1 MDLSTCPREMRGLNL
16 LLHLGRCEAA
26 TRPAPRLPLVRDA
39 AADEGADATQAGL
52 GQDPYPELG
61 DFADGDAQIGPPE
74 VGDFADGTHFSTADE
89 PPPDDFGD
97 GFGSSEEEF
106 DAGSF
111 GGGDGGGAEEG
122 GPGLLGQI
130 WDFFN
135 DFNED

>member
-1 MDLSTCPREMRGLNL
+1 MLAELRARTEAEKDLFKG
-16 LLHLGRCEAA
+16 
-26 TRPAPRLPLVRDA
+26 
-39 AADEGADATQAGL
+39 
-52 GQDPYPELG
+52 
-61 DFADGDAQIGPPE
+61 IG
-74 VGDFADGTHFSTADE
+74 GKK
-89 PPPDDFGD
+89 D

-111 GGGDGGGAEEG
+111 GGGDGGGAEED